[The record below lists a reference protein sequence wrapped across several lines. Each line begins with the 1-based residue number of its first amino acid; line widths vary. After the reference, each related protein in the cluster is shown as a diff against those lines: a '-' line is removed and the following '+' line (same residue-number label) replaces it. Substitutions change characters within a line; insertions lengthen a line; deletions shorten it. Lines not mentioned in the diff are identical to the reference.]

1 MERLRAELSHLL
13 GEPLSR
19 MECISKTP
27 ENSLWSLYDERGQ
40 PMPLLAKCYT
50 SPDLAARIAW
60 KMSLLAR
67 HATVRVPVVYGV
79 ITHDNSAAP
88 DVLLIERL
96 RGVSVEA
103 PTRTPQ
109 RWEQLKDQIVEAL
122 LSWHRVDSH
131 GCVGDVDSTQ
141 ENLWSDWYRQRV
153 EVLWSTLN
161 QFQSSGL
168 SMQDKRILF
177 RTREALPQLFDNFSD
192 GCVLVHG
199 NFTLRSMLKD
209 ARSDQLTAIVNPGAI
224 LWAPREYELFRLQEQ
239 GLPESLLWHY
249 LQRAPV
255 AEAFMW
261 RRWLYVLWS
270 EIARLVSCG
279 RMNRPAFDAAAKALL
294 PWL

>member
-1 MERLRAELSHLL
+1 MEQLRAELSHLL

-19 MECISKTP
+19 MECISKT
-27 ENSLWSLYDERGQ
+27 SQTALWSLYDGRGN
-40 PMPLLAKCYT
+40 PMPVLAKCYT
-50 SPDLAARIAW
+50 SPGMAARIAW

-67 HATVRVPVVYGV
+67 YATVRMPQVYGV
-79 ITHDNSAAP
+79 ITHDNSSAP
-88 DVLLIERL
+88 EVLLIERL
-96 RGVSVEA
+96 RGVPVEA
-103 PTRTPQ
+103 PARTPQ
-109 RWEQLKDQIVEAL
+109 RWEQLKDQIVDAL
-122 LSWHRVDSH
+122 LSWHQVGSQ

-141 ENLWSDWYRQRV
+141 ENLWSDWYCQRV

-161 QFQSSGL
+161 QLQNSGL

-177 RTREALPQLFDNFSD
+177 RTREALVQLFDNFSD

-209 ARSDQLTAIVNPGAI
+209 ARSDRLTAIVNPGAI

-239 GLPESLLWHY
+239 GLAENLLWHY

-255 AEAFMW
+255 AESFMW

-270 EIARLVSCG
+270 EVARLINCG
-279 RMNRPAFDAAAKALL
+279 RMNRPAFDAAARALL